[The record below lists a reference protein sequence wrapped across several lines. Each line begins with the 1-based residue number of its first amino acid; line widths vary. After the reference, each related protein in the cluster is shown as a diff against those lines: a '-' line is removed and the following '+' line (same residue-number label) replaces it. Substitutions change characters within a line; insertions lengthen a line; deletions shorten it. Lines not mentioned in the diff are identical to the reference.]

1 VARPLRY
8 GVNLRTTPDVDPAAD
23 ARHAE
28 DLGFDLVTVMDHLPG
43 SRPAFETWT
52 EMTWVAAATERILV
66 GSNVLGMPYRHP
78 AVTAKMAETLQGLS
92 GGRLVLGIGGGGSN
106 AEFAAFGLPARPP
119 KEKVDAFEEGVEIIR
134 RLWAGGPVT
143 FEGEHYSVRQ
153 AEISPLPEA
162 LIPLWFGVYGPR
174 SLRLAG
180 RLANGWLP
188 SYRFAPPD
196 RWVEGRDRIR
206 RAAEEAGRDPDAID
220 YAYNIG
226 VRVDERAEQRPGM
239 IAGPPD
245 QVTEGLEAILE
256 LGVTFPVIWTAG
268 EGVEQ
273 RERLAKEVLPNL
285 RVRG

>member
-1 VARPLRY
+1 MADRLRVGVSLRPIA
-8 GVNLRTTPDVDPAAD
+8 DIDPAAE

-28 DLGFDLVTVMDHLPG
+28 DLGFDMVTVMDHLPG
-43 SRPAFETWT
+43 SRPTFETWT
-52 EMTWVAAATERILV
+52 EMTWAAAATERILV

-78 AVTAKMAETLQGLS
+78 AVTAKMAETLHRLS
-92 GGRLVLGIGGGGSN
+92 GGRLVLAIGGGGYN
-106 AEFAAFGLPARPP
+106 PEFAAFGLPVRPP

-134 RLWAGGPVT
+134 ALWAGGPVT
-143 FEGEHYSVRQ
+143 FEGRHYSVRD
-153 AEISPLPEA
+153 AEIAPTPEPA
-162 LIPLWFGVYGPR
+162 IPLWFGVYGPR

-180 RLANGWLP
+180 RLADGWLP
-188 SYRFAPPD
+188 SYRYAPP
-196 RWVEGRDRIR
+196 RKWAEKRDVIR

-245 QVTEGLEAILE
+245 KVIEKLAAILQ

-273 RERLAKEVLPNL
+273 RERLAKEVFPDL
-285 RVRG
+285 R

>member
-1 VARPLRY
+1 MADRLRF
-8 GVNLRTTPDVDPAAD
+8 GVSLRTTPDVDPAAE

-43 SRPAFETWT
+43 SRPSFETWT
-52 EMTWVAAATERILV
+52 EMTWAAGATERILV

-78 AVTAKMAETLQGLS
+78 AVMAKMAETLQRLS
-92 GGRLVLGIGGGGSN
+92 GGRLVLAIGGGGSN
-106 AEFAAFGLPARPP
+106 AEFAAFGLPVRPP
-119 KEKVDAFEEGVEIIR
+119 KEKVDAFEEGAEIIR

-143 FEGEHYSVRQ
+143 FEGRHYSVRD
-153 AEISPLPEA
+153 AEISPLPEPP
-162 LIPLWFGVYGPR
+162 IPLWFGVYGPR

-180 RLANGWLP
+180 RLADGWLP
-188 SYRFAPPD
+188 SYRFAPP
-196 RWVEGRDRIR
+196 RKWVESRDVIR
-206 RAAEEAGRDPDAID
+206 RAAEEASRDPDILD

-245 QVTEGLEAILE
+245 QVTEELAEILS

-285 RVRG
+285 R

>member
-1 VARPLRY
+1 VADPLRF
-8 GVNLRTTPDVDPAAD
+8 GVSLRTTPDINPAAE

-28 DLGFDLVTVMDHLPG
+28 ALGFDLVTMMDHLPG
-43 SRPAFETWT
+43 SRPTFETWT

-78 AVTAKMAETLQGLS
+78 AVTAKMAETLQRLS
-92 GGRLVLGIGGGGSN
+92 GGRVVLGIGGGGSN
-106 AEFAAFGLPARPP
+106 AEFAAFGLPVRRP

-143 FEGEHYSVRQ
+143 IRGEHYSVQ
-153 AEISPLPEA
+153 DAEISPTPEPP
-162 LIPLWFGVYGPR
+162 IPLWFGVYGPR

-180 RLANGWLP
+180 RLADGWLP

-196 RWVEGRDRIR
+196 RWGMGRDRIR
-206 RAAEEAGRDPDAID
+206 RAAEEAGRDPDALD
-220 YAYNIG
+220 FAYNIG

-245 QVTEGLEAILE
+245 KVTEELAAILA

-273 RERLAKEVLPNL
+273 RERLAAEVLPKI
-285 RVRG
+285 R

>member
-1 VARPLRY
+1 MADRLRF
-8 GVNLRTTPDVDPAAD
+8 GVSLRTTPDVDPAAE

-28 DLGFDLVTVMDHLPG
+28 ALGFDLVTVMDHLPG
-43 SRPAFETWT
+43 SRPIFETWT
-52 EMTWVAAATERILV
+52 EMTWAAAATERILV

-78 AVTAKMAETLQGLS
+78 PVTAKMAETLQRLS

-106 AEFAAFGLPARPP
+106 AEFAAFGPPARPP

-143 FEGEHYSVRQ
+143 LRGKHYSVQ
-153 AEISPLPEA
+153 DAEISPTPDPP
-162 LIPLWFGVYGPR
+162 IPLWFGVYGPR

-180 RLANGWLP
+180 RLADGWLP

-196 RWVEGRDRIR
+196 RWVMGRDRIL
-206 RAAEEAGRDPDAID
+206 RAAEEAGRDPDTLD
-220 YAYNIG
+220 FAYNIG

-245 QVTEGLEAILE
+245 RVAEELAAILA

-273 RERLAKEVLPNL
+273 RQRLAEEVLPKL
-285 RVRG
+285 R

>member
-1 VARPLRY
+1 VARPLRV
-8 GVNLRTTPDVDPAAD
+8 GVSLRTTPDVDPATE

-28 DLGFDLVTVMDHLPG
+28 ALGFDLVTVMDHLPG
-43 SRPAFETWT
+43 ARPSFETWT
-52 EMTWVAAATERILV
+52 EMTWAAAATERILV

-78 AVTAKMAETLQGLS
+78 AVTAKMAETLHRLS

-106 AEFAAFGLPARPP
+106 AEFAAFGLAVRQP

-143 FEGEHYSVRQ
+143 LEGRHSSVRD
-153 AEISPLPEA
+153 AEISPLPEPP
-162 LIPLWFGVYGPR
+162 IPLWFGVYGPR

-180 RLANGWLP
+180 RQADGWLP
-188 SYRFAPPD
+188 SYRFAPPAK
-196 RWVEGRDRIR
+196 WAEGRDRIR
-206 RAAEEAGRDPDAID
+206 KAAEEAGRDPDALD

-245 QVTEGLEAILE
+245 KVTEELAAILE

-285 RVRG
+285 R

>member
-1 VARPLRY
+1 VVRPLRF
-8 GVNLRTTPDVDPAAD
+8 GVSLRTTPDVDPAAE

-52 EMTWVAAATERILV
+52 EMTWAAAATERILV

-78 AVTAKMAETLQGLS
+78 AVTAKMAETLQRMS
-92 GGRLVLGIGGGGSN
+92 GGRLLLGIGGGGSN
-106 AEFAAFGLPARPP
+106 AEFAAFGLPVRPP

-143 FEGEHYSVRQ
+143 FEGEHYSVRE
-153 AEISPLPEA
+153 AEISPVPEPP
-162 LIPLWFGVYGPR
+162 IPLWFGVYGPR

-180 RLANGWLP
+180 RLADGWLP

-245 QVTEGLEAILE
+245 QVTERLEAILE
-256 LGVTFPVIWTAG
+256 FGVTFPVIWTAG
-268 EGVEQ
+268 QGVEQ
-273 RERLAKEVLPNL
+273 RQRLAEEVLPKL
-285 RVRG
+285 R